1 MMETR
6 RFARFSLLIGSLL
19 TTALHATQAVSEC
32 PDNANRA
39 LIEKLFYQGFS
50 GGVISVLEEVFDEN
64 IEFHDPAFPP
74 GIEGIKQLVAKN
86 NQSFENW
93 HFTIHEML
101 CDGSDRV
108 VVRWNGNG
116 IHVRSWMGEPPTG
129 NTVDLNGISIY
140 QIEGNK
146 VTADWVV
153 PDNLGFLMQ
162 IGVLAPMDL
171 TKEK

>member
-1 MMETR
+1 MDTR
-6 RFARFSLLIGSLL
+6 PFARISLLIGSLL
-19 TTALHATQAVSEC
+19 ASAFYTSQAMSEC
-32 PDNANRA
+32 PDNANRV

-50 GGVISVLEEVFDEN
+50 GGSMAVLEEVFDEN
-64 IEFHDPAFPP
+64 IIFHDPAFPP
-74 GIEGIKQLVAKN
+74 GLEGIKQLVAKN
-86 NQSFENW
+86 NQSFDNW

-101 CDGSDRV
+101 CDGNDRV

-116 IHVRSWMGEPPTG
+116 IHARSWMGESPTG
-129 NTVDLNGISIY
+129 NTIDLNGISIY
-140 QIEGNK
+140 QIEGSK

>member
-1 MMETR
+1 MYAR
-6 RFARFSLLIGSLL
+6 RFVRPSWLIASLL
-19 TTALHATQAVSEC
+19 TAAFHASQAASGC

-50 GGVISVLEEVFDEN
+50 GGVVSVLEEVFDEN
-64 IEFHDPAFPP
+64 ILFHDPAFPP
-74 GIEGIKQLVAKN
+74 GLEGIKQLVAKN
-86 NQSFENW
+86 NRSFDNW

-101 CDGSDRV
+101 CDGNDRV

-116 IHVRSWMGEPPTG
+116 IHVQSWMGEPPTG
-129 NTVDLNGISIY
+129 STVNLNGISIY

-162 IGVLAPMDL
+162 IGVLKPIDL
-171 TKEK
+171 TINE

>member
-1 MMETR
+1 MDTTR
-6 RFARFSLLIGSLL
+6 FTRFSLLIGSLL
-19 TTALHATQAVSEC
+19 TAAFHTSQAVSEC

-50 GGVISVLEEVFDEN
+50 GGVMSVLEEVFDEN

-86 NQSFENW
+86 NQSFDNW

-101 CDGSDRV
+101 CDGNDRV
-108 VVRWNGNG
+108 VVRWTGNG
-116 IHVRSWMGEPPTG
+116 IHARSWMGEPPTG
-129 NTVDLNGISIY
+129 NTVDLDGISIY
-140 QIEGNK
+140 QIEGNT

>member
-1 MMETR
+1 METKR
-6 RFARFSLLIGSLL
+6 IAKISLLIGSLVA
-19 TTALHATQAVSEC
+19 TAFYASQAVSEC

-39 LIEKLFYQGFS
+39 LIEKLFYHGFS
-50 GGVISVLEEVFDEN
+50 GGAMSVLEEVFDEN

-74 GIEGIKQLVAKN
+74 GLEGIKQLVAKN
-86 NQSFENW
+86 NQSFDNW

-101 CDGSDRV
+101 CDGNDRV

-116 IHVRSWMGEPPTG
+116 IHARSWMGESPTG
-129 NTVDLNGISIY
+129 NTIDLNGISIY
-140 QIEGNK
+140 QIEGSK